1 MGKICKKSWIAGI
14 FLGVML
20 FAAGF
25 AFQATTIDAQAAST
39 GFRTVGGQTFYY
51 KKGKKVKGW
60 VTVKGKKYF
69 LNRKTGALYKGWM
82 KSSKGRRRYFDQK
95 TGAMYTGFNKIA
107 GQYYY
112 FNKKTG
118 FTVSGFV
125 KFGTNFYRYFDTKKY
140 TMATGWMTNSKNQKW
155 YFGSDGKMY
164 RGLKKIGSYKYYF
177 DGKTGAA
184 KYGFITSSKGYTRY
198 FRKKY
203 YRMAT
208 GWMTSSKGKKR
219 YFAKNGVMAT
229 GKKTIS
235 GSTYYFN
242 TGTGIATGGWVTI
255 DGSKYYFDTKT
266 FKMVTGSNKKMNK
279 LFRSRKT
286 SIKIIIKRTSRY
298 LILLSLNVARLT
310 ANSPSSTH
318 VLYVIILANVNNRKN
333 ASFVVPVILCTTLSR
348 SR

>member
-69 LNRKTGALYKGWM
+69 LNRKTGALYNGWM

-125 KFGTNFYRYFDTKKY
+125 KFGTNFYRYFDTRKY

-219 YFAKNGVMAT
+219 YFAKFNVEGLLRGDYQSRMNGYA
-229 GKKTIS
+229 
-235 GSTYYFN
+235 
-242 TGTGIATGGWVTI
+242 
-255 DGSKYYFDTKT
+255 
-266 FKMVTGSNKKMNK
+266 
-279 LFRSRKT
+279 
-286 SIKIIIKRTSRY
+286 
-298 LILLSLNVARLT
+298 VARQNGWMS
-310 ANSPSSTH
+310 ANDIREVENLDRIPAEAGGD
-318 VLYVIILANVNNRKN
+318 LYLVNGNMLPMQHAGAF
-333 ASFVVPVILCTTLSR
+333 ASGAEMMEETT
-348 SR
+348 